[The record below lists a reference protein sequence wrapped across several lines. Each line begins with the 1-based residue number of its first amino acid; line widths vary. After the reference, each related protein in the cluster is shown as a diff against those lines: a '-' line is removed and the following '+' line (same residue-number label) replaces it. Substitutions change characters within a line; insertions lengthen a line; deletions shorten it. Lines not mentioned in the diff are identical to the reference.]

1 METGLF
7 YASTTT
13 VVHENTALAIGSGSL
28 EVFAT
33 PAMTALM
40 ENAAMNAVAAS
51 LPDGSTTVG
60 TRLEIVHTRATG
72 LGEVVTAEARLVEA
86 DGRRLVFEVEARDS
100 IGTIG
105 RGTHERFVVDRE
117 KFIKKLKK

>member
-7 YASTTT
+7 YAST
-13 VVHENTALAIGSGSL
+13 VEVGSGNTAIALGSGSL

-51 LPDGSTTVG
+51 LPEGSTTVG
-60 TRLEIVHTRATG
+60 TRLDIAHTRATAP
-72 LGEVVTAEARLVEA
+72 GETVTAEARLVEVE
-86 DGRRLVFEVEARDS
+86 GRRLVFEVEARDS
-100 IGTIG
+100 MGTIG
-105 RGTHERFVVDRE
+105 RGMHERFVVDRE
-117 KFIKKLKK
+117 KFMAKLKK

>member
-7 YASTTT
+7 YASTVT
-13 VVHENTALAIGSGSL
+13 VGPGNTALALGSGSL

-51 LPDGSTTVG
+51 LPEGSTTVG
-60 TRLEIVHTRATG
+60 TRLDIAHTRATAP
-72 LGEVVTAEARLVEA
+72 GETVTAEARLVEV

-100 IGTIG
+100 MGTIG
-105 RGTHERFVVDRE
+105 RGMHERFVVDRE
-117 KFIKKLKK
+117 KFMAKLKK